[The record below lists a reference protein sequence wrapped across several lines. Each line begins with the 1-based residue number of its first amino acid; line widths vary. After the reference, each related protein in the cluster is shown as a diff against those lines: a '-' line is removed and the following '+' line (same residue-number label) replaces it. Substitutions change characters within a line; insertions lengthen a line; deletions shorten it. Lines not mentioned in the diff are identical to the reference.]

1 MTIST
6 HSSLEALRVT
16 ERPTLPTAPRANPA
30 AVITGA
36 NYRFTVLTSRLIRME
51 YSSDHHFEDR
61 ATQLVLSRRFAV
73 PQFRVLDHGDHL
85 QIITEHLQ
93 LSYDKKPFSP
103 NGLSVQVT
111 GKLSNHKS
119 LWRFGEPTNDL
130 GGTARTL
137 DDIDGAVPLQPGLMS
152 RQGFSVI
159 DDSAS
164 LVFDEDGWIE
174 PRAGAGTDLYF
185 FGYGRSYRECLADF
199 YALTGPTPL
208 LPRFALGNWWSR
220 FHRYSDADYRQLF
233 ERFDRENL
241 PFSVA
246 VVDMDWHTVDVDP
259 KYGSGWTGYSWNTEL
274 FPNPDEFMAW
284 LHERGLRLTLNVHPA
299 DGVQAH
305 EDAYESMARR
315 LGVDTE
321 NEDPIVFD
329 VTDPAFLSAYFECLH
344 HPLEERGVDFWWLD
358 WQSGSHSKVTGLDP
372 LWMLNHFHF
381 LDSARAG
388 ARPMTFSR
396 YAGLGSHRYPI
407 GFSGDTIV
415 SWESLDFQPYFT
427 ATAANVGYGWWSHDI
442 GGHMGGVKDD
452 DLAVRWTQF
461 GVFSPIMRL
470 HSQGN
475 PFSGKEPWNF
485 RATAAAVM
493 SSHLQL
499 RHQLVPYLYSMN
511 YLASANAL
519 PLVQP
524 VYYAYP
530 EEDSA
535 YRVSNQYLFGTELMV
550 CPITQPGNN
559 AVGVA
564 RVKAWLPEGTW
575 IDFFTG
581 LTYEGGR
588 ELNLYRG
595 LESIPV
601 LARAGA
607 IVPLVP
613 LADIGN
619 STDAPER
626 LQVRIFAGA
635 DGSFDLRE
643 DDGTGSLVV
652 ESSWAH
658 TVMEFSGTTGTFT
671 IAPATGNVACVP
683 ARRDFDLEFIGVA
696 ETGAVT
702 VTVGGSPVT
711 HTAVYSAD
719 ARTLTVHVEGVPRS
733 DDVAVRF
740 AGGLTTAAND
750 VDRRSV
756 DLLTDAQIEYDLKMR
771 IISAIRASKHPAL
784 LIGQLQTMDL
794 CPDLFGALSEIL
806 LADPPRVGE

>member
-1 MTIST
+1 MT
-6 HSSLEALRVT
+6 HSSTSPDLAPASVV
-16 ERPTLPTAPRANPA
+16 RPTLPVAPQAYPA
-30 AVITGA
+30 AVVTGP

-51 YSSDHHFEDR
+51 YSVDNRFEDR
-61 ATQLVLSRRFAV
+61 ASQLVLSREFPL
-73 PQFRVLDHGDHL
+73 PQFRVVDHGTHL
-85 QIITEHLQ
+85 QIITAHLQ
-93 LSYDKKPFSP
+93 LAYDKKPFSP

-111 GKLSNHKS
+111 GKLSDHKS
-119 LWRFGEPTNDL
+119 LWRFGEPAADL

-152 RQGFSVI
+152 RHGFSVV

-164 LVFDEDGWIE
+164 LVFDDAGWLE
-174 PRAGAGTDLYF
+174 PRSGTGTDLYF
-185 FGYGRSYRECLADF
+185 FGYGRSYRDCLADF

-220 FHRYSDADYRQLF
+220 FHRYSDADYRELF
-233 ERFDRENL
+233 ERFEREKL

-246 VVDMDWHTVDVDP
+246 VVDMDWHRVDIDP

-274 FPNPDEFMAW
+274 FPDPDDFMAW
-284 LHERGLRLTLNVHPA
+284 LHERGLKLTLNVHPA

-305 EDAYESMARR
+305 EDAYASMARR
-315 LGVDTE
+315 LGVDAE

-329 VTDPAFLSAYFECLH
+329 IADPAFLSAYFECLH

-358 WQSGSHSKVTGLDP
+358 WQSGPHSKVVGLDP

-388 ARPMTFSR
+388 ARPLTFSR
-396 YAGLGSHRYPI
+396 YAGLGSHRYPV

-442 GGHMGGVKDD
+442 GGHMGGIKDD

-485 RATAAAVM
+485 RAAAAEVM
-493 SSHLQL
+493 SNHLRL

-511 YLASANAL
+511 YLASGYAL

-524 VYYAYP
+524 VYYDYP
-530 EEDSA
+530 EEAGA
-535 YRVSNQYLFGTELMV
+535 YRAPNQYLFGTQLMV
-550 CPITQPGNN
+550 CPITQPLNS
-559 AVGVA
+559 AVGVG
-564 RVKAWLPEGTW
+564 RVLAWLPEGTW

-581 LTYEGGR
+581 LRYRGGR
-588 ELNLYRG
+588 ELHLYRG

-613 LADIGN
+613 AEDVGN
-619 STDAPER
+619 TTETPAR
-626 LQVRIFAGA
+626 LQVRIFPGA
-635 DGSFDLRE
+635 DGSFDLLE
-643 DDGTGSLVV
+643 DDGGGSLVV
-652 ESSWAH
+652 ESAWARTAM
-658 TVMEFSGTTGTFT
+658 TVTGGTFT
-671 IAPATGNVACVP
+671 IAPTTGNRRCVP
-683 ARRDFDLEFIGVA
+683 PTRDFSLDFVGVA
-696 ETGAVT
+696 PTDAIS
-702 VTVGGSPVT
+702 VTVGGHP
-711 HTAVYSAD
+711 AD
-719 ARTLTVHVEGVPRS
+719 YRTEYAEATRTLTVRVP
-733 DDVAVRF
+733 DVASAAGLVVRF
-740 AGGLTTAAND
+740 ADGLVVAGTD
-750 VDRRSV
+750 VPGRART
-756 DLLTDAQIEYDLKMR
+756 LLTDAQIEYDLKAR
-771 IISAIRASKHPAL
+771 ILETITLSAHPAL

-794 CPDLFGALSEIL
+794 APDLLGALSELI
-806 LADPPRVGE
+806 LADPLAG